1 VAISTAALER
11 LLQTSSGDASIDRQA
26 LARLLAEIARNVDA
40 SVVAQSGG
48 IPGFDPRLEHLRKL
62 LLGQEIESLSRLRG
76 KIDDPEQLTGVVS
89 EVLPA
94 AIARASARDTALG
107 DVLAPALERATQNSI
122 RNDPHTL
129 INILYPL
136 ILPAIRKSI
145 GEAIDGTFQSLNES
159 LKYSLSWRG
168 LQWRWE
174 AWRTGVPFAAV
185 VLKHTLVF
193 QVEHAFL
200 IHRHT
205 GLLIAHVAADQAASQ
220 DPQIVSSMLM
230 AIQDFVRDSFSGA
243 GQQSLDSLRLGDLML
258 WSEPGPFAALVAV
271 IRGNPPESLHDDLQ
285 RLLSRIHAQRGQAL
299 QAFDGD
305 SSKLA
310 DVGAQLQECVQWR
323 QQASSAPATKRPPL
337 ALIIGA
343 AMLALLGWGLIA
355 WWRDAHAF
363 RRYVELL
370 RTQPGIVITDSD
382 RHHGSWRISGL
393 RDPVAI
399 DPMSL
404 LHTVGVDPKH
414 VVEQWQPYQ
423 GLNPPLVL
431 KRMVAV
437 LNSPSSV
444 SFSIAGDQIVA
455 HGSASLGWLQ
465 RARTYVANLPDGAPR
480 VDLSQVQDLSK
491 GALAALRDAIQS
503 KAIRF
508 GYNEA
513 LPAPSEDA
521 LLDELAGEL
530 QRLEALAAS
539 QNVTPRVTVTGHSD
553 ATGKGTQNLSLS
565 LARAEAVRALL
576 KKRNVNPD
584 LLSIRGAG
592 PLEPL
597 EQAATDAARSVN
609 RRVSLTVSVDD

>member
-11 LLQTSSGDASIDRQA
+11 LLQTSSSDASIDRQA
-26 LARLLAEIARNVDA
+26 LARLLTEIARNVDA
-40 SVVAQSGG
+40 SVVAQSAGL
-48 IPGFDPRLEHLRKL
+48 PSFDPRLERLRTL

-76 KIDDPEQLTGVVS
+76 KIDDPEQLAAAVS
-89 EVLPA
+89 EVLSA
-94 AIARASARDTALG
+94 AIAQASARDTTLG

-122 RNDPHTL
+122 RSDPHTL

-185 VLKHTLVF
+185 VLKHTLIF

-205 GLLIAHVAADQAASQ
+205 GLLIAHVAADHAASQ
-220 DPQIVSSMLM
+220 DPQIVSSMLV

-243 GQQSLDSLRLGDLML
+243 GQQSLDTLRLGDLML

-285 RLLSRIHAQRGQAL
+285 QLLSRIHAQRAQAL

-305 SSKLA
+305 SSTLA
-310 DVGAQLQECVQWR
+310 DVDAQLQECVQWR
-323 QQASSAPATKRPPL
+323 QRASSARTPRRPLL
-337 ALIIGA
+337 APIIGA

-355 WWRDAHAF
+355 WWLDAHAF
-363 RRYVELL
+363 RQYVDLL
-370 RTQPGIVITDSD
+370 RTQPGIVVTDSD
-382 RHHGSWRISGL
+382 RHHGRWQISGL

-404 LHTVGVDPKH
+404 LQKVDVNPQH

-437 LNSPSSV
+437 LNSPSTI
-444 SFSIAGDQIVA
+444 SFSVAGDQIVA

-465 RARTYVANLPDGAPR
+465 RARSYVANLPDGAPR

-491 GALAALRDAIQS
+491 GALGALRDAIQS

-513 LPAPSEDA
+513 LPAASENA
-521 LLDELAGEL
+521 LLDELAREL
-530 QRLEALAAS
+530 QQLETLAAS

-597 EQAATDAARSVN
+597 DEEATDAARSIN

>member
-1 VAISTAALER
+1 MAISTALLER
-11 LLQTSSGDASIDRQA
+11 ILQTSATDPSIDRQA
-26 LARLLAEIARNVDA
+26 LARLLSEIARNVDA
-40 SVVAQSGG
+40 SVATGSTGLPRV
-48 IPGFDPRLEHLRKL
+48 DPRLEHLRTL
-62 LLGQEIESLSRLRG
+62 LLGQEIESLARLRG
-76 KIDDPEQLTGVVS
+76 KIDDPEQLASAVS
-89 EVLPA
+89 TVLPA
-94 AIARASARDTALG
+94 AIAQASARDTTLG

-122 RNDPHTL
+122 RSDPHTL

-168 LQWRWE
+168 LKWRWE

-185 VLKHTLVF
+185 VLKHTLVY

-220 DPQIVSSMLM
+220 DPQIVSSMLV

-243 GQQSLDSLRLGDLML
+243 GQQSLDTLRLGDLML

-271 IRGNPPESLHDDLQ
+271 IRGNPPESLHDQLRD
-285 RLLSRIHAQRGQAL
+285 LLSRIHVQRGQAL
-299 QAFDGD
+299 QAYDGD
-305 SSKLA
+305 SSTLA
-310 DVGAQLQECVQWR
+310 DVEAQLQECVQWR
-323 QQASSAPATKRPPL
+323 QQAETAAGPRKRPL
-337 ALIIGA
+337 ALYVGCA
-343 AMLALLGWGLIA
+343 LLALLGWGLIA

-363 RRYVELL
+363 HRYLEQL

-382 RHHGSWRISGL
+382 RNHGHWRISGL

-399 DPMSL
+399 DPLTL
-404 LHTVGVDPKH
+404 LRQWKIDPKR
-414 VVEQWQPYQ
+414 VDEQWQPYT
-423 GLNPPLVL
+423 GLNPTLVL
-431 KRMVAV
+431 KRMTAAVGSPAGITFTIDGSRIVAV
-437 LNSPSSV
+437 
-444 SFSIAGDQIVA
+444 
-455 HGSASLGWLQ
+455 GSASLGWLHH
-465 RARTYVANLPDGAPR
+465 AHTYVASLPDGAPPI
-480 VDLSQVQDLSK
+480 DLTQVQDLSR
-491 GALAALRDAIQS
+491 GTLGALRDAIEA

-508 GYNEA
+508 GYNES
-513 LPAPSEDA
+513 LPAPTEDA
-521 LLDELAGEL
+521 LLDELADEL
-530 QRLEALAAS
+530 QQLEALADA

-597 EQAATDAARSVN
+597 AEEANDAARSIN
-609 RRVSLTVSVDD
+609 RRVSLTVSVEQ